1 MHNIYHLN
9 NNPCI
14 TTKDIESIFAFTK
27 KINKTKTTPTND
39 QEEKKCN
46 LCINPNQK
54 RNFFQWLPDEI
65 ILEVFKY
72 LDHPYHL
79 CQCSCVDRKF
89 NQISDDPILW
99 EGILKKWSRKIDYI
113 RCYLG
118 TQSTFGSDLQQD
130 IVFKGVAGITKY
142 YYKEDQAKKKNKKH
156 FGSKIIREPNQGKT
170 NEKQTLIIQNEKTN
184 IGKQFNQT
192 EEEYSEMSPN
202 FDEYSSTDYTDP
214 EDIKFF
220 EKVHLL
226 KNHPDK
232 DKDNKIKSKSNARLK
247 KSPTLINSSPIPMR
261 NYQETNNLNK
271 NINVDE
277 DNDGDNNNNNN
288 YFSNSSSSQ
297 NSQLSEFSNYDSD
310 FNPNNEQ
317 TTIVYRNNKDRI
329 SNNNT
334 NDDDDSKDNNNNN
347 NNSNNENQRPFH
359 RKNNYH
365 EDRELRNLSSRKNDL
380 LLQKQVDLLP
390 KFKKRIKKDPKS
402 IFLLQIEKVQ
412 QIWKLRQQTEQAFFQ
427 DEQKRKIAKTCLMFT
442 GFRRQ
447 VFFIG
452 LLGLLSSIFLLR
464 KMGDKTK
471 KSYLMCFTPL
481 IVWSVLFFVYS
492 FAQSLY
498 GKLDLAQFKL
508 ARGNILTAISFVA
521 LFVLFP
527 LKLDGSNFPWMI
539 LIIPVGMM
547 CVSSCVTAHNFK
559 DKKNYPGSWDI
570 NYFLGLLVAI
580 SLFHFLFFSF
590 LTIKL
595 DKFWNF
601 SYGFVFMWI
610 FFGDFTPL
618 IGIASW
624 PFLVILFDKNIK
636 YGFRQVFHE
645 TSEGDNSKR
654 FSLIVMF
661 SLVLF
666 FVFFGFFL
674 TELLIFLKLQ
684 FAFSFSWSFCFI
696 PNILFFSLL
705 LLISCLYESAKF
717 LVFISNQL

>member
-14 TTKDIESIFAFTK
+14 TTKDIESIFTFNT

-39 QEEKKCN
+39 QEENKSN
-46 LCINPNQK
+46 LFKNPNQK
-54 RNFFQWLPDEI
+54 QNFFQWLPDEI

-99 EGILKKWSRKIDYI
+99 AGILKKWSRKIDYI

-118 TQSTFGSDLQQD
+118 MHSTFGSDLQQE

-142 YYKEDQAKKKNKKH
+142 YSQEDQAKKKNKKH
-156 FGSKIIREPNQGKT
+156 FRSKIISEPNQGKT
-170 NEKQTLIIQNEKTN
+170 NEKQTLRIQNEKTN
-184 IGKQFNQT
+184 IDSQLNQI

-202 FDEYSSTDYTDP
+202 FDEYSSTEYTDP

-220 EKVHLL
+220 EKVRLL
-226 KNHPDK
+226 KNHPDN
-232 DKDNKIKSKSNARLK
+232 DKGNKAKIKSKSNSRFK
-247 KSPTLINSSPIPMR
+247 KIPSFSNSSSISLN
-261 NYQETNNLNK
+261 NYQKINNHNK

-277 DNDGDNNNNNN
+277 DDDDDDDNNNNG

-297 NSQLSEFSNYDSD
+297 KSQLSGFSNYDSD
-310 FNPNNEQ
+310 FNSTNEQ
-317 TTIVYRNNKDRI
+317 STIVYRNNKNNNSS
-329 SNNNT
+329 SNNNH
-334 NDDDDSKDNNNNN
+334 NNY
-347 NNSNNENQRPFH
+347 NENQRPYH
-359 RKNNYH
+359 RKGNYH
-365 EDRELRNLSSRKNDL
+365 GDRELRNLSGRKNDF
-380 LLQKQVDLLP
+380 LLQNQVDLLP

-427 DEQKRKIAKTCLMFT
+427 DEQKRKIAKACLMFT

-447 VFFIG
+447 IFFIG

-471 KSYLMCFTPL
+471 KTYLMCFTPL

-508 ARGNILTAISFVA
+508 ARGNMLTAISFVA

-539 LIIPVGMM
+539 LIIPAGMM

-570 NYFLGLLVAI
+570 NYFLGLLVTI

-610 FFGDFTPL
+610 FFGDFAPL

-624 PFLVILFDKNIK
+624 PFLAILFDKNIK

-666 FVFFGFFL
+666 FVFFCFFL

-696 PNILFFSLL
+696 PTILFFSIL

-717 LVFISNQL
+717 LVFISDQL